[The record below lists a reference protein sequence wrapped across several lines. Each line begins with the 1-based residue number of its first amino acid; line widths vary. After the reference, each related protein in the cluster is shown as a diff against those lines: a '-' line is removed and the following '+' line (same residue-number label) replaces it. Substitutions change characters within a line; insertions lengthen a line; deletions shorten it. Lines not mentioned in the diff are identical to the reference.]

1 MSDDELILGLES
13 ALLLDSFSL
22 QGEYMVDEVDQQSGG
37 DVTMSGWY
45 AQASYFLTGEHRNY
59 SKSTSAFD
67 RIRPNKNFGTESGSG
82 AWELAARVSQLDLN
96 DTDIT
101 SALRGRQTNFTLGT
115 NWYLNP
121 NTRIMLNWVHAD
133 VDGVGDSDS
142 IAMRFQ
148 VDF

>member
-1 MSDDELILGLES
+1 MRQLTFVGRRAGEGYFSPAGDRMVFQSEREPGNPFFQIYELDLES
-13 ALLLDSFSL
+13 
-22 QGEYMVDEVDQQSGG
+22 GESRRVS
-37 DVTMSGWY
+37 
-45 AQASYFLTGEHRNY
+45 TGRG
-59 SKSTSAFD
+59 KSTCAFV
-67 RIRPNKNFGTESGSG
+67 RIRPNKNFGMDTGSG
-82 AWELAARVSQLDLN
+82 AWELGARVSQLDLN